1 MRTLAA
7 GAITALSAAEV
18 AAVILVEMA
27 FSPVLY
33 LASSASSIAWNG
45 NTYLGAGPLGAVEA
59 VRDSSGDPAALQFS
73 LSGVPQDSIALA
85 LGQSARNKTCIVR
98 LAILNGTT
106 HAIEDVSL
114 VGTFLLDQLTISGG
128 LISVTAHPMARVFQ
142 RPKAIRYTAGDQQL
156 VSAGDRSLEFL
167 VSQANHQD
175 IWPAAAWF
183 RK

>member
-1 MRTLAA
+1 MRSLAA
-7 GAITALSAAEV
+7 GAIAAIGAPQV
-18 AAVILVEMA
+18 AAVLLVEMA

-33 LASSASSIAWNG
+33 LASSAASIVWNG

-59 VRDSSGDPAALQFS
+59 VRDSSGDAAALQFS
-73 LSGVPQDSIALA
+73 LSGVPQDAVALV
-85 LGQSARNKTCIVR
+85 LGQSARNRSCDVR
-98 LAILNGTT
+98 LAILSAAT

-128 LISVTAHPMARVFQ
+128 LISVTAHSKARVFQ